1 MFGTFFEQDRLLN
14 LIILGVYVK
23 RWPKYA
29 GGISKTETDVAQNLT
44 DDFFL
49 TLTVRGTFH
58 RMDFKWKKIGG
69 TGGYFL
75 KKMEV
80 WYAELNERVE
90 AAASSYSAA
99 GDFLQNIY
107 SAIMAKNH
115 QKIQSRCLV
124 HEFSVREIF

>member
-1 MFGTFFEQDRLLN
+1 M
-14 LIILGVYVK
+14 GV
-23 RWPKYA
+23 
-29 GGISKTETDVAQNLT
+29 Q
-44 DDFFL
+44 
-49 TLTVRGTFH
+49 
-58 RMDFKWKKIGG
+58 
-69 TGGYFL
+69 GYFL

-80 WYAELNERVE
+80 LYAELNKRVE

>member
-1 MFGTFFEQDRLLN
+1 
-14 LIILGVYVK
+14 
-23 RWPKYA
+23 
-29 GGISKTETDVAQNLT
+29 
-44 DDFFL
+44 
-49 TLTVRGTFH
+49 
-58 RMDFKWKKIGG
+58 
-69 TGGYFL
+69 
-75 KKMEV
+75 MEV
-80 WYAELNERVE
+80 LYAELNKRVE